1 MLGGRGNSD
10 TSVGH
15 SVTEDGPSILYCE
28 GDVFDTVSVVDQV
41 MVHLFGGVFMVD
53 WAEDKGGS
61 LVVPDDVACYFPL
74 SCLKSFVGE
83 VIKAKSGSIVRSSLF
98 GIADPEG

>member
-53 WAEDKGGS
+53 
-61 LVVPDDVACYFPL
+61 
-74 SCLKSFVGE
+74 
-83 VIKAKSGSIVRSSLF
+83 
-98 GIADPEG
+98 